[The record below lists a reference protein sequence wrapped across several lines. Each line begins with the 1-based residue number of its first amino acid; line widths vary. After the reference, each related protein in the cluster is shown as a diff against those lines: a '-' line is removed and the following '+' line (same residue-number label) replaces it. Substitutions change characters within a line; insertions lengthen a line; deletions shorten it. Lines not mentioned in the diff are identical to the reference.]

1 MKGIMLSLIKIKMH
15 TNHYGGNIMKLTRIF
30 LAVFA
35 AALVFSLLSFP
46 AYAGGKKPAPQKAK
60 QLLNDDNA
68 PEYSLLFFRN
78 DGRILMIMP
87 KKTTFMMVYRS
98 EPNKKGYV
106 KCINRKGETL
116 AIDRNFEGDVEV
128 TTPVSEPSLK
138 EGRIV
143 VTRYN
148 GNAIGFYTP
157 EDAAYIEII
166 NSRNGFDGVVT
177 IMNKKKKIL
186 CRESGLNIRIT
197 DYRTPEVM
205 KKQPDELYD

>member
-1 MKGIMLSLIKIKMH
+1 MKFSRILLTALS
-15 TNHYGGNIMKLTRIF
+15 
-30 LAVFA
+30 V
-35 AALVFSLLSFP
+35 ALVFSILSFP
-46 AYAGGKKPAPQKAK
+46 AYAEKKKAAPQKEK
-60 QLLNDDNA
+60 QLLNDENA
-68 PEYSLLFFRN
+68 PQYSLLFFRN

-128 TTPVSEPSLK
+128 ISPVSQPSLGN
-138 EGRIV
+138 GRIV

-197 DYRTPEVM
+197 DYSTPKTM
-205 KKQPDELYD
+205 KDQPDELYD

>member
-1 MKGIMLSLIKIKMH
+1 
-15 TNHYGGNIMKLTRIF
+15 MKLSRI
-30 LAVFA
+30 LITAVA
-35 AALVFSLLSFP
+35 VALLFSLFQIPS
-46 AYAGGKKPAPQKAK
+46 YAGAKKQAPPKTK
-60 QLLNDDNA
+60 QLLTDENA

-128 TTPVSEPSLK
+128 ISPVSQPSLK
-138 EGRIV
+138 NGRIV

-197 DYRTPEVM
+197 DYSTPKAM
-205 KKQPDELYD
+205 KDQPDELFD